1 MGIACGV
8 GEKCPE
14 YTYYTMY
21 YRAKELKVDTS
32 EWYRESQLV
41 PNTICVTSLVQKK
54 KKALLWYFLMFLIF
68 HIIIMTD
75 EYSFL

>member
-14 YTYYTMY
+14 YTYYTVY
-21 YRAKELKVDTS
+21 YGAKELKVDTS

-41 PNTICVTSLVQKK
+41 PNTICVTSLVQN
-54 KKALLWYFLMFLIF
+54 FLNMFYYDIF
-68 HIIIMTD
+68 R
-75 EYSFL
+75 FF